1 MSILK
6 DKHILLGVTGSIAA
20 YKTADLA
27 SKLTQAGA
35 QVDVILTAA
44 AEKFVTPL
52 TFQSVTGR
60 RAYTDS
66 DLWGGEAH
74 VLHVGLGHS
83 TDLLVIAPC
92 TADTLAKL
100 AHGLADNL
108 LTVTALAATCPLV
121 IAPAMDGGMFDAPA
135 TQANLATLIERGA
148 TIIGPAEGHLAS
160 GLLGKG
166 RMSEPAEVL
175 GRIRMALGK
184 KEKLAGRKIVVTAG
198 GTQEPLDPVRVL
210 TNHSSGKQGYALAQA
225 ALDLGADASPGDGVS
240 GGQIASVY
248 TAIPNARADGRLV
261 VVSAGNSY
269 GRYASFQYNNAP
281 GTTVT
286 IKATGGDVVRVRWN
300 GTGTI
305 TAALAGPAPV
315 GTIPFTANGSTGG
328 YFTIPNLGA
337 AANPGQVCYNNYPTV
352 DDPDTPEMEAV
363 RNYCDLT
370 LTINGSGSGYVQ
382 VQVQTSVTV
391 PPDYNGDTPVFPGRT
406 KIVSAPPGANLT
418 SSIGRPADSAD
429 ALTVGAVCAEPSL
442 DLPIQTTSSRGPV
455 TRSKAVLDVCSS
467 APITWVCTPDS
478 GLCSIPHRDKAASP
492 PARINQPTHPS
503 RRGFI
508 KDHHGSRQ
516 ACQITGRKD

>member
-20 YKTADLA
+20 YKAADLA

-135 TQANLATLIERGA
+135 TQANLAALIERGA
-148 TIIGPAEGHLAS
+148 TVVGPAEGHLAS

-166 RMSEPAEVL
+166 RMVEPAEVL
-175 GRIRMALGK
+175 GRIRVALGK
-184 KEKLAGRKIVVTAG
+184 REKLAGKKVVVTAG

-225 ALDLGADASPGDGVS
+225 ALDLGADVCLISTPTALTVPVGARLVPVRTAGEMKDAVLAECANADALVMAAAVADFRPKHVAADKMKKRDGIP
-240 GGQIASVY
+240 QIELEAAPDVLKAVAGLRSKKQMPKVVVGFAAESRDLLDN
-248 TAIPNARADGRLV
+248 AIEKLKSKNLDLIVANDISAADAGFGVETNRVTLLFADGRKESMPLMGKNEV
-261 VVSAGNSY
+261 AEAIL
-269 GRYASFQYNNAP
+269 R
-281 GTTVT
+281 TV
-286 IKATGGDVVRVRWN
+286 AT
-300 GTGTI
+300 
-305 TAALAGPAPV
+305 L
-315 GTIPFTANGSTGG
+315 
-328 YFTIPNLGA
+328 L
-337 AANPGQVCYNNYPTV
+337 
-352 DDPDTPEMEAV
+352 E
-363 RNYCDLT
+363 
-370 LTINGSGSGYVQ
+370 
-382 VQVQTSVTV
+382 
-391 PPDYNGDTPVFPGRT
+391 
-406 KIVSAPPGANLT
+406 
-418 SSIGRPADSAD
+418 
-429 ALTVGAVCAEPSL
+429 
-442 DLPIQTTSSRGPV
+442 
-455 TRSKAVLDVCSS
+455 
-467 APITWVCTPDS
+467 
-478 GLCSIPHRDKAASP
+478 
-492 PARINQPTHPS
+492 
-503 RRGFI
+503 
-508 KDHHGSRQ
+508 
-516 ACQITGRKD
+516 